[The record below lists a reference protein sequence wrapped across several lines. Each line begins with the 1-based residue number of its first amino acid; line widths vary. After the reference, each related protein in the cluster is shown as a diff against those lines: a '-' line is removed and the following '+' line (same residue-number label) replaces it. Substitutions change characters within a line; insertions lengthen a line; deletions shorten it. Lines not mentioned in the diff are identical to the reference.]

1 MILKDPSFPDLPIV
15 KEFGTIMGAKALF
28 LFKCVITRRRNME
41 TGNDL
46 RSVGGGYFVTAEG
59 YLFTPQRRTIKGMIS
74 HGIRKA
80 RINGKYRR
88 MDVLVW
94 QGFHQTARAI
104 PSKWIKHRDGDET
117 NCAIDNLIWD
127 GPIPYDYFHYA
138 IEAVPTA
145 LLQREN
151 GGNVPVKHF
160 WNIQTIKP
168 WFEPKYT
175 YADIVTVLKQRR
187 PIYHGYELRL
197 MRPLETSMYHAQVQ
211 DAIDKFNQNQRMLK
225 EHQKALNKQIKKNDD
240 LLEGG
245 DF

>member
-1 MILKDPSFPDLPIV
+1 MELISFPDLWIV
-15 KEFGTIMGAKALF
+15 KEFDTIMGAKALF
-28 LFKCVITRRRNME
+28 LFKEEDLME

-46 RSVGGGYFVTAEG
+46 RPIGDGYFVTAEG
-59 YLFTPQRRTIKGMIS
+59 WLFTPQRRTIKGMVT

-80 RINGKYRR
+80 RIHGKYRR

-94 QGFHQTARAI
+94 QGFHQIARPI

-117 NCAIDNLIWD
+117 NCAIDNLEWT

-138 IEAVPTA
+138 IEAVPTT

-168 WFEPKYT
+168 WFEPGYT
-175 YADIVTVLKQRR
+175 YADIVRTLQQRR
-187 PIYHGYELRL
+187 PIYHGYVLRL
-197 MRPLETSMYHAQVQ
+197 MRPLETSVYHAKVQ
-211 DAIDKFNQNQRMLK
+211 DAIDKFTQEQRLLIA
-225 EHQKALNKQIKKNDD
+225 HQEQVNKQIKKNED
-240 LLEGG
+240 LMEGG